1 MKKSSLLV
9 ALLGVVIGLLIA
21 LIVQTAGKRQRMMRV
36 SGNDWRKI
44 ELVLQSIDENYVD
57 SVDHKKVSDAVAA
70 AALSALDPHSAY
82 MPPQI
87 LEESEADLT
96 GNFDGIGIQFNVP
109 NDTAVVIEVIPGGPS
124 EKIGLQPGD
133 RLLKVD
139 DTNIAGVHFPQ
150 DSMVRRI
157 KGVAGSKVLVTV
169 QRGREVIPFEIT
181 RGKIPTWSVDAAF
194 MVSDTTGYVRLSK
207 FSRTTEDEI
216 LLHCTELL
224 SEGMRELV
232 LDLRDNS
239 GGYLDQAC
247 KLSNFFLPR
256 KAMIVYLEGRNRKRE
271 EFRADGSGPFQK
283 LGVKLL
289 VDEGSAS
296 ASEILAG
303 ALQDNGRARLY
314 GRRTFGKG
322 LVQEPFFFSDRSGMR
337 ITVARYYTPSG
348 RCIQK
353 PYSEDY
359 DYEVLRRYESGEM
372 VTADSMRVEKGGIL
386 PDVFV
391 PCEECRGKR
400 YNRETLEVRFRGKS
414 IADVLDMTINQ
425 AVEFF
430 ANQPTILGKIKVL
443 QEVGLGYIKLGQPS
457 NTLSGGESQ
466 RVKLAAELARRD
478 TGRTLYILD
487 EPTTGLHFEDIRV
500 LLDVLGRL
508 VDKGNTIIVI
518 EHNPDIIRSADWII
532 EMGPGGGRNGGEVLY
547 CGTPKEEHTK

>member
-1 MKKSSLLV
+1 MKKSSILV
-9 ALLGVVIGLLIA
+9 ALLGIVIGLLIA
-21 LIVQTAGKRQRMMRV
+21 LVAQTLGVRKRAMRV
-36 SGNDWRKI
+36 NGSDWRKI
-44 ELVLQSIDENYVD
+44 ELILQSIDENYVD
-57 SVDHKKVSDAVAA
+57 SVDHKKVSEAVAA

-87 LEESEADLT
+87 LEETEADLT

-139 DTNIAGVHFPQ
+139 STNIAGVHFPQ

-181 RGKIPTWSVDAAF
+181 RGKIPTYSVDAAF
-194 MVSDTTGYVRLSK
+194 MVSDTTGYLRFSK
-207 FSRTTEDEI
+207 FSRTTETEF
-216 LLHCTELL
+216 LQNSLELL
-224 SEGMRELV
+224 EQGMRELIIDV
-232 LDLRDNS
+232 RDNS

-247 KLSNFFLPR
+247 KLSNLFLPR
-256 KAMIVYLEGRNRKRE
+256 RAMIVYIEGRHRKRE
-271 EFRADGSGPFQK
+271 EFRADGRGPFQD
-283 LGVKLL
+283 LGVKVL

-322 LVQEPFFFSDRSGMR
+322 LVQEPFFFSDNSGMR

-359 DYEVLRRYESGEM
+359 EYEVLRRYDSGEM
-372 VTADSMRVEKGGIL
+372 IHADSMRVEKGGIL

-391 PCEECRGKR
+391 PIDTTRAGSFYVAC
-400 YNRETLEVRFRGKS
+400 NRKATPMRFASAWFDAHRRELS
-414 IADVLDMTINQ
+414 EIDDYDRL
-425 AVEFF
+425 
-430 ANQPTILGKIKVL
+430 
-443 QEVGLGYIKLGQPS
+443 LGYLDRAGLERQFLAFAKSKDGIAPTAAEWATDKQYIMTQVQALVGRYSKLGDKAYYHLFLQ
-457 NTLSGGESQ
+457 TDD
-466 RVKLAAELARRD
+466 VFKAAMAER
-478 TGRTLYILD
+478 
-487 EPTTGLHFEDIRV
+487 
-500 LLDVLGRL
+500 
-508 VDKGNTIIVI
+508 
-518 EHNPDIIRSADWII
+518 
-532 EMGPGGGRNGGEVLY
+532 
-547 CGTPKEEHTK
+547 